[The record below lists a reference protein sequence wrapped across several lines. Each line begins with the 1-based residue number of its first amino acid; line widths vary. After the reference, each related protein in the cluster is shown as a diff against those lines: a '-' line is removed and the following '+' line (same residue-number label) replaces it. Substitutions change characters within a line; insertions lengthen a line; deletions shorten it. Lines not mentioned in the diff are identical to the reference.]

1 MTGTRPMPAAQT
13 DGAPRHPYPKL
24 PRICDYVAH
33 YAQISPDREALVLG
47 DRRYTY
53 LEFERSVE
61 RTAAALRSAG
71 ILTGDRIAMITTP
84 RPEFAILL
92 MAAMRLGAIWVGI
105 NPRYTQSEVDHV
117 LGDCTPSMLFS
128 ITRDPGGRQ
137 YRDLVT
143 SCRDRFPFLKRI
155 VTLPDALPGLS
166 KDFDGFLAAGDDPP
180 SPWPRPEARDAGG
193 GAAAAVIVYTSGTT
207 GKPKGALLS
216 NDNLIFSF
224 DSVSRSFVGKEHLRE
239 NLRTLC
245 NLPANHIGCI
255 SEMVGNTIVCGGTL
269 VFAESFDAGD
279 TLRLI
284 ESERITLFGGVP
296 LMLEEIFA
304 HHDAAK
310 TDLSSVRIIGWGG
323 APITATLLETMAA
336 LDVHLFTNYGLTE
349 GGAICSATPPD
360 PSPDILCNTV
370 GNPGTVQEYRIV
382 GEDGEDVT
390 AGATGEV
397 WLRGRGVF
405 LGYWNNPSATAQTI
419 DTEAWLHTGDLVR
432 EREDG
437 YWVLAGRKSEMF
449 KSGGY
454 NVYPREI
461 ELCLEQ
467 HPDVANAVVIS
478 VPDARFFEVGEAFV
492 VPAPGRTITPAG
504 LSAHLRE
511 YLAAYKVPKSI
522 RILKVLPMLPIGKV
536 DKQALQ
542 RMSS

>member
-1 MTGTRPMPAAQT
+1 MTGARQMPAAQP
-13 DGAPRHPYPKL
+13 DGVPRHPYPKL
-24 PRICDYVAH
+24 PRICDYVSH
-33 YAQISPDREALVLG
+33 YARISPDREALVLD
-47 DRRYTY
+47 DRRCTY
-53 LEFERSVE
+53 LEFDRSVE

-71 ILTGDRIAMITTP
+71 IRAGDRIAMITTP

-92 MAAMRLGAIWVGI
+92 MAATRVGAIWVGI

-128 ITRDPGGRQ
+128 ITQDPDGRQ
-137 YRDLVT
+137 YRDIVT
-143 SCRDRFPFLKRI
+143 RCKDRFPFLDRI
-155 VTLPDALPGLS
+155 VTFPDALPGLS
-166 KDFDGFLAAGDDPP
+166 TDFDGFLAAEGDPP
-180 SPWPRPEARDAGG
+180 PPRPKVRDADGG
-193 GAAAAVIVYTSGTT
+193 VAAAVIVYTSGTT

-216 NDNLIFSF
+216 NDNLVFSF

-269 VFAESFDAGD
+269 VFAERFDAGD

-296 LMLEEIFA
+296 LMLEAIFA
-304 HHDAAK
+304 HHNAAK
-310 TDLSSVRIIGWGG
+310 TDFASVRIIGWGG
-323 APITATLLETMAA
+323 APVAATLLETMAA

-349 GGAICSATPPD
+349 GGAICSATPPN
-360 PSPDILCNTV
+360 PTPDILGNTV
-370 GNPGTVQEYRIV
+370 GTPGTVQEYRIV
-382 GEDGEDVT
+382 GEDGKDV
-390 AGATGEV
+390 AIGEAGEV

-419 DTEAWLHTGDLVR
+419 DTEGWLHTGDLVR
-432 EREDG
+432 QREDG

-467 HPDVANAVVIS
+467 HPDVANAVVIA
-478 VPDARFFEVGEAFV
+478 VPDARFFEVGAAFV
-492 VPAPGRTITPAG
+492 VPTPGRTITPSG

-511 YLAAYKVPKSI
+511 SLAAYKVPKSI
-522 RILKVLPMLPIGKV
+522 RILEALPMLPIGKV
-536 DKQALQ
+536 DKHALK

>member
-1 MTGTRPMPAAQT
+1 MTGARQMPVTRSAGVP
-13 DGAPRHPYPKL
+13 PYPKL
-24 PRICDYVAH
+24 PRICDYVSH
-33 YAQISPDREALVLG
+33 YARTHPDRQALVLG
-47 DRRYTY
+47 KRRYTY
-53 LEFERSVE
+53 LEFDRVVE
-61 RTAAALRSAG
+61 RAVAALRAAG
-71 ILTGDRIAMITTP
+71 ICAGDRIAMITTP
-84 RPEFAILL
+84 RPEFAVLM

-105 NPRYTQSEVDHV
+105 NPRYTQNEVDHV
-117 LGDCTPSMLFS
+117 LGDCTPAMLFS
-128 ITRDPGGRQ
+128 ITKDPDGRQ
-137 YRDLVT
+137 YRDIVMH
-143 SCRDRFPFLKRI
+143 CRDRFPFLDRI
-155 VTLPDALPGLS
+155 VTFPDALPGLS
-166 KDFDGFLAAGDDPP
+166 TDFDGFLAAGDDPP
-180 SPWPRPEARDAGG
+180 LPPTRVRDADGG
-193 GAAAAVIVYTSGTT
+193 TDAAVIVYTSGTT

-224 DSVSRSFVGKEHLRE
+224 DSVSRSFVGKEHLRK

-269 VFAESFDAGD
+269 VFAERFDAGD

-296 LMLEEIFA
+296 LMLEAIFA
-304 HHDAAK
+304 HHEAAK
-310 TDLSSVRIIGWGG
+310 TDLSSVRTIGWGG
-323 APITATLLETMAA
+323 APITVTLLETMAA

-370 GNPGTVQEYRIV
+370 GSPGAVQEYRIV
-382 GEDGEDVT
+382 GEDGKNVATGE
-390 AGATGEV
+390 TGEV

-405 LGYWNNPSATAQTI
+405 LGYWNNPSATAQAI
-419 DTEAWLHTGDLVR
+419 DAEGWLHTGDLVR

-437 YWVLAGRKSEMF
+437 YWVLAGRQSEMF

-478 VPDARFFEVGEAFV
+478 VPDARYFEVGKAFV
-492 VPAPGRTITPAG
+492 VPAPGRTITASG

-522 RILKVLPMLPIGKV
+522 HILEALPMLPIGKV
-536 DKQALQ
+536 DKRALQ
-542 RMSS
+542 RMSQ